1 MDEENVIEDMSET
14 LENNGEIRV
23 SGEGNDIF
31 IESVDDK
38 EGYSYASNTN
48 KEFESS
54 RDAIE
59 WAVEQFDGVENIVDW
74 E

>member
-1 MDEENVIEDMSET
+1 MDEENVIEEMSEV

-38 EGYSYASNTN
+38 EGYSYTSNTN

-59 WAVEQFDGVENIVDW
+59 WAVEQFDGVENVIDW